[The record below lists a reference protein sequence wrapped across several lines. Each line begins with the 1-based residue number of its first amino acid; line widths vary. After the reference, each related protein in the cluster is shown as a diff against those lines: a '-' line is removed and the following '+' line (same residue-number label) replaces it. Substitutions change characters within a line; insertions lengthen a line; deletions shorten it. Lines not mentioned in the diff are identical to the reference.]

1 MKCEGKSV
9 KPGQIS
15 TGERNAIALC
25 YFFSKLREGKDVL
38 NTSKASDL
46 IIIDDPISSFDYE
59 NKIGILSYL
68 KFEINN
74 LFSQDSENKL
84 LLMTHDLQ
92 TLFDIDKFIGE
103 IYKKIKNKDYKVS
116 ELIDLKIH
124 GLNLN
129 KRKQY
134 SNLMNMIFD
143 YANTDNKEDVS
154 YLEPF
159 IGNVMRKVME
169 AYSTFNYRMG
179 FAELFTSDNI
189 LNMID
194 NEYRKYFKNF
204 MSRLVLNNESH
215 YENAIASNEVNIDF
229 FKYVSN
235 EEKNRTARHII
246 CFLFLLDKQHVLS
259 YLNGK
264 SNAEDRINQWI
275 DEIPKNSI

>member
-159 IGNVMRKVME
+159 IGTVMRKVME
-169 AYSTFNYRMG
+169 A
-179 FAELFTSDNI
+179 
-189 LNMID
+189 
-194 NEYRKYFKNF
+194 
-204 MSRLVLNNESH
+204 
-215 YENAIASNEVNIDF
+215 
-229 FKYVSN
+229 
-235 EEKNRTARHII
+235 
-246 CFLFLLDKQHVLS
+246 
-259 YLNGK
+259 
-264 SNAEDRINQWI
+264 
-275 DEIPKNSI
+275 